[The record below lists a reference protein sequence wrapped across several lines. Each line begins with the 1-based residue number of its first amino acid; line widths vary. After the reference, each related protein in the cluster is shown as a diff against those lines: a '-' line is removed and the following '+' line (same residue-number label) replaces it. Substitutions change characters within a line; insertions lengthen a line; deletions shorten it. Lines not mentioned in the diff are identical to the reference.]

1 MDIVEAINKRQS
13 IRGFKPD
20 PVPQAT
26 IREIMEL
33 SLRAPSWGNTQPW
46 DFYIVAGKPLEEI
59 KNGFTERAGQ
69 PANPD
74 VGRPQEFP
82 EPYGSRRRPPGS
94 APPPA
99 PPAGAQSPSAAPGQ
113 APPRPPMNPRFYEA
127 PCLIYL
133 CTGRSFYYQSK
144 VINAF
149 AIYDLGLISENIMLL
164 APNYGLGTIALAQAV
179 THPEVVR
186 KVLNI
191 PESLLIVLGIAI
203 GYPDWDNP
211 RNKTRSAREP
221 LDKVAKWVG
230 F

>member
-13 IRGFKPD
+13 IRAFKTD

-26 IREIMEL
+26 IKEIMEL

-46 DFYIVAGKPLEEI
+46 DFFIAAGKPLDEI
-59 KNGFTERAGQ
+59 RKGFTEMGTQ
-69 PANPD
+69 PATPD

-94 APPPA
+94 APPPT
-99 PPAGAQSPSAAPGQ
+99 PPAGQAPLASSVQ
-113 APPRPPMNPRFYEA
+113 APPRPPMNTRFYEA

-144 VINAF
+144 TINAF
-149 AIYDLGLISENIMLL
+149 AVYDLGLISENIMLL
-164 APNYGLGTIALAQAV
+164 APSYGLGTVALAQAV
-179 THPEVVR
+179 THPGVVR
-186 KVLNI
+186 KALGI
-191 PESLLIVLGIAI
+191 PDSLLVVLGIAI

-211 RNKTRSAREP
+211 ANKRRSAREP